1 MNIEKKQTLK
11 RKLTV
16 TVKNDPEKENVKV
29 GWEKPT
35 GGVEAVADMTGD
47 KGTSTGLAAL
57 CELTDR
63 PGIVAAIGFG
73 VCLVAAGGAYL
84 LYKMRR

>member
-16 TVKNDPEKENVKV
+16 TVKNDPEKENVTV

-35 GGVEAVADMTGD
+35 GGVEAVADMTSD
-47 KGTSTGLAAL
+47 KGTLTGLVAL
-57 CELTDR
+57 SDR
-63 PGIVAAIGFG
+63 PGIVAAIGLG
-73 VCLVAAGGAYL
+73 VCLLAAGGAYL